1 MLNVSWDPVL
11 IAISYLVAFI
21 ASFVALENAGKIPLS
36 SGKAALFWRF
46 AGGLT
51 LGVGIWS
58 MHFIGMLAMKMPM
71 IMSYNLWLTL
81 ASMGVAVVAS
91 MLAMNIAVTGA
102 RLSPFRLLLSTLILS
117 AGVVS
122 MHYIGMAA
130 LMLDSPI
137 IWDHPIIGLSVLI
150 AVMASGAALWLAFHL
165 RHQRKGIFINR
176 ILAALV
182 LGAAICAMH
191 YTGMRA
197 AQFSD
202 MAHTL
207 PGGISELG
215 LSIGVS
221 VTTLCLL
228 GMMLII
234 SLIDSHWRTN
244 RLTDN
249 LQALNRQLELQAR
262 FDALTGLANR
272 HQMDLR
278 MQDCLRSAMLS
289 IKQFAV
295 IFLDVDHFKQ
305 VNDTWGHHVG
315 DELLITIAQRITA
328 RLTREMTLARLG
340 GDAFILLVPE
350 CDDDKLQSLLSTL
363 LDDVRRPL
371 SVCGH
376 TLSTTLSAG
385 VSRYPQ
391 DGETLH
397 ELKLKADAAMQ
408 YVKKQ
413 GQNDWAVYRTEMSTA
428 IPANPGFLQEL
439 TQALERDQFELWY
452 QPTWHAEERTIHGFE
467 ALLRW
472 RHPEQGVLLPNLFL
486 PSLEQTGLIIPVGN
500 WAIEAACRQ
509 LHFWT
514 EQGFAHWT
522 LSFNL
527 SPVQFEQPDI
537 FQTVSSLLQKYNLS
551 PSRLILEVT
560 ESTALKNLDRSIELL
575 SAFNQAGI
583 TVSIDDFGTGYSNLL
598 MLSVLPAKELKI
610 DKSFVTSMLENEKS
624 RKLVETIIN
633 IARTMEMYVV
643 AEGIETEEQRAVL
656 TELGCDY
663 LQGFLFS
670 RPLPAE
676 QIPWLLLQIN
686 SQKQIIPIGKI
697 HSESAFV
704 SQKNHAT
711 QG

>member
-1 MLNVSWDPVL
+1 MLNISWDPVL
-11 IAISYLVAFI
+11 IALSYLVAFI
-21 ASFVALENAGKIPLS
+21 ASFVALDSAGKIPLS
-36 SGKAALFWRF
+36 SRKTAMFWRI
-46 AGGLT
+46 AGGVT
-51 LGVGIWS
+51 LGIGIWS
-58 MHFIGMLAMKMPM
+58 MHFIGMLSMQMPM

-81 ASMGVAVVAS
+81 ASLGVAVVAS
-91 MLAMNIAVTGA
+91 TVAINIAVTGKT
-102 RLSPFRLLLSTLILS
+102 LSPFRLIVATVLLS
-117 AGVVS
+117 AGVVC
-122 MHYIGMAA
+122 MHFIGMAA
-130 LMLDSPI
+130 LMLDSHI
-137 IWDHPIIGLSVLI
+137 LWERRIVAVSVLI
-150 AVMASGAALWLAFHL
+150 AVMASGAALWLAFRL
-165 RHQRKGIFINR
+165 RDMRKGVFINR
-176 ILAALV
+176 ILAACV
-182 LGAAICAMH
+182 LGVAICAMH

-197 AQFSD
+197 AHFQE
-202 MAHTL
+202 MTHTL

-215 LSIGVS
+215 LSVWVS

-228 GMMLII
+228 GGMLMI
-234 SLIDSHWRTN
+234 SLIDSHRRTN

-249 LQALNRQLELQAR
+249 LRQLNRQLELQAR

-272 HQMDLR
+272 HQMDIR
-278 MQDCLRSAMLS
+278 MQDCLRSALLS
-289 IKQFAV
+289 KKPFAV
-295 IFLDVDHFKQ
+295 IFLNVDHFKRI
-305 VNDTWGHHVG
+305 NDTWGHNTG
-315 DELLITIAQRITA
+315 DELLISLAQRITA

-350 CDDDKLQSLLSTL
+350 CDDDKLNPLLTTL
-363 LDDVRRPL
+363 LEDMRRPFSL
-371 SVCGH
+371 CGH
-376 TLSTTLSAG
+376 TLSTTISAG
-385 VSRYPQ
+385 ISLYPQ

-397 ELKLKADAAMQ
+397 ELKLKADAALNR
-408 YVKKQ
+408 VKED
-413 GQNDWAVYRTEMSTA
+413 GRNGWAVYRNEMSTA

-452 QPTWHAEERTIHGFE
+452 QPTWHAKDTTIHGFE

-514 EQGFAHWT
+514 EQGFSQWT

-537 FQTVSSLLQKYNLS
+537 FHIISSMLHKYNLS

-575 SAFNQAGI
+575 NAFNQAGI

-610 DKSFVTSMLENEKS
+610 DKSFVHSMLVNEKS

-633 IARTMEMYVV
+633 IARTMEMNVV
-643 AEGIETEEQRAVL
+643 AEGIEMEEQQVVL
-656 TELGCDY
+656 TDLGCDY

-676 QIPWLLLQIN
+676 QVPWLLLQKN
-686 SQKQIIPIGKI
+686 SDKQIIPIGKI
-697 HSESAFV
+697 HAEPAYI
-704 SQKNHAT
+704 SQKNHA
-711 QG
+711 